1 MAADQLLIDLSADQE
16 RATPFANQGWN
27 YLLDQSGGGNYS
39 SGMTTMDT
47 SSLANNAGYLD
58 PKSLTAA
65 IPGSIRI
72 KSSAAAALSSAPF
85 ALGLKNW
92 YGQLIHYFTADLNST
107 NIIQQTP
114 YLNVYQHFKLMS
126 TLSWDDVRKDGSL
139 TGFWPD
145 SSFSWNI
152 RAAVADTEVGIGIVN
167 NTDYTAPTTLAATAA
182 AQDPV
187 TGNEG
192 FFNRQSWICYDGAT
206 AVSTTGNAR
215 LYAANETSLNQ
226 IMKSRITTLSTT
238 EIIYRFIA
246 IIPLYQLNSL
256 FSDLPLMKGAFF
268 RFQFQF
274 NQVNMSTT
282 SATAGSGNLVAAG
295 DDWPTVTVTNPFGG
309 ASNPVMLASR
319 AASNGANAITT
330 AGVDAVTFTMELR
343 IGSSPWSDGVANAGP
358 AFQQCRLYY
367 RMITMSPADE
377 AAYVSSAIHRVRYN
391 DLYQYTL
398 SNVAAS
404 QNVTQLLWNAVARP
418 RELLMVPMAASQ
430 TIGAVT
436 NPHGLLTPFDSSPA
450 TTCPMAHV
458 TNLQVNLSGT
468 AIYPVPITYGFSE
481 FLQEIRKTGV
491 NYGLTPGM
499 CSGLIGYEAFMNN
512 YCYVYVNLD
521 GYCLPSMDNIAKS
534 VAVSF
539 TSQSGLTT
547 DWLCFCAHERELE
560 INVLSGAIVSY
571 T

>member
-58 PKSLTAA
+58 PKSLTLA

-72 KSSAAAALSSAPF
+72 KSSAAAALDTAPF

-145 SSFSWNI
+145 SSFSWDI
-152 RAAVADTEVGIGIVN
+152 VADVTQSQKGRGVVN
-167 NTDYTAPTTLAATAA
+167 NTDYTAPSTLAAAA
-182 AQDPV
+182 AGQDPV

-192 FFNRQSWICYDGAT
+192 FFTRQSWICYDGAT
-206 AVSTTGNAR
+206 AKTTTTNTR
-215 LYAANETSLNQ
+215 LYAADVTSLNQ
-226 IMKSRITTLSTT
+226 IMKSRITTLAAD

-274 NQVNMSTT
+274 NQVNMSCVN
-282 SATAGSGNLVAAG
+282 AANNLVAAG
-295 DDWPTVTVTNPFGG
+295 DRWPAITVTNPFGG
-309 ASNPVMLASR
+309 QTNPVMLASR
-319 AASNGANAITT
+319 VASNGANLIAATVGPPAT
-330 AGVDAVTFTMELR
+330 TFTMELR
-343 IGSSPWSDGVANAGP
+343 IGTSPWSDGVANAGP

-418 RELLMVPMAASQ
+418 RELLMVPLAASQ
-430 TIGAVT
+430 TIGT
-436 NPHGLLTPFDSSPA
+436 ITECPSGLLTPFDSSPA